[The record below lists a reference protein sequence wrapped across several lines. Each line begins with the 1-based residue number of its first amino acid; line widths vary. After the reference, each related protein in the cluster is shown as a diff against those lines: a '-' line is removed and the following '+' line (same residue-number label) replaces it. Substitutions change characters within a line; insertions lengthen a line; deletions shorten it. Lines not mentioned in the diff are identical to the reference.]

1 LAVWYRQSDGIE
13 QRREGMTEIYFYHLE
28 RQPLDKAL
36 INLIE
41 RSIGRGWSCV
51 VQAGSEERVDA
62 LDTLLWT
69 YEDESFL
76 PHGTVKD
83 GHPELQKVF
92 LTTSEDNP
100 NGAQIRF
107 VVDGAAL
114 PDVSG
119 YQRAVYMFDGHDEA
133 AVVLARQQWK
143 AAKDQGHTLSYW
155 QQDQDGRWVNR
166 ASG

>member
-1 LAVWYRQSDGIE
+1 
-13 QRREGMTEIYFYHLE
+13 M
-28 RQPLDKAL
+28 
-36 INLIE
+36 
-41 RSIGRGWSCV
+41 
-51 VQAGSEERVDA
+51 
-62 LDTLLWT
+62 
-69 YEDESFL
+69 
-76 PHGTVKD
+76 
-83 GHPELQKVF
+83 F

-133 AVVLARQQWK
+133 AVALARQQWK
-143 AAKDQGHTLSYW
+143 AAKVQGHALSYW

>member
-1 LAVWYRQSDGIE
+1 
-13 QRREGMTEIYFYHLE
+13 MTEVYFYHLE

-36 INLIE
+36 VNLIE
-41 RSIGRGWSCV
+41 RSLGRGWKAI
-51 VQAGSEERVDA
+51 VQAGSDERVDA

-69 YEDESFL
+69 YDEESFL
-76 PHGTVKD
+76 PHGTAKD
-83 GHPELQKVF
+83 GSPELQQVF
-92 LTTSEDNP
+92 LTTATDNP

-114 PDVSG
+114 PDVTA
-119 YQRAVYMFDGHDEA
+119 YQRAVYMFDGNDPEA
-133 AVVLARQQWK
+133 VAAARQEWT
-143 AAKDQGHTLSYW
+143 AAKGQGHALSYW